1 MQQASGI
8 GFSTVV
14 RFVMGGIAGCVALG
28 GIVSSIPVHAA
39 PPTDVTVFAVGLNDP
54 RGLAFGPDKHLYV
67 AEAGSGGG
75 TLSTVG
81 LCDQIQ
87 PPLGP
92 ALGGTSGRILEFA
105 PDGGFSV
112 VADHLPSSELSALVG
127 GDRGGVSAL
136 AFVGNHMLAL
146 ESGAGCSHGH
156 IAADN
161 GVFSVEGGGLS
172 MLSNLS
178 AWLLANPGAKG
189 LEQPRNPDYEPD
201 GTWYSMTFDQGRL
214 HAVEPNHGLLVSVH
228 PTDGRV
234 TLVSDLFSTF
244 GDHTYTAL
252 AADQGDLYV
261 GTLGRIVF
269 GPGGPD
275 LAASFEAGIY
285 RVSRNGS
292 ATQVADG
299 LHAILGLAFDER
311 HRLYALQSPI
321 FVPGTGSLVRVDAD
335 GSVVPIVSGL
345 TFPSALTRGPDGAFY
360 LSVCG
365 YHCLPGQGQILRV
378 AISPS

>member
-1 MQQASGI
+1 MQYPSAI
-8 GFSTVV
+8 GLNPVLRSVV
-14 RFVMGGIAGCVALG
+14 LGIAACLVAG
-28 GIVSSIPVHAA
+28 TIPLSTPAHAA
-39 PPTDVTVFAVGLNDP
+39 PVARVTVFAVGLNDP

-92 ALGGTSGRILEFA
+92 ALGGNSGRILEFA
-105 PDGGFSV
+105 PTGGYRV
-112 VADHLPSSELSALVG
+112 VADHLPSTELTALVG
-127 GDRGGVSAL
+127 GDRQGIAAL
-136 AFVGNHMLAL
+136 AFIGNHLLAL

-156 IAADN
+156 IAAEN
-161 GVFSVEGGGLS
+161 GGFSVDGGSLS
-172 MLSNLS
+172 MLANLS
-178 AWLLANPGAKG
+178 SWLLANPGAKG
-189 LEQPRNPDYEPD
+189 AEQPRNPDYEPD

-214 HAVEPNHGLLVSVH
+214 YVVEPNHGLLVSVH
-228 PTDGRV
+228 PTDGTV
-234 TLVSDLFSTF
+234 TLVRDLFATF
-244 GDHTYTAL
+244 GDHTYTSL
-252 AADQGDLYV
+252 AVDRGDLYV

-275 LAASFEAGIY
+275 LAASFNAGVY
-285 RVSRNGS
+285 RLSPNGS
-292 ATQVADG
+292 AVQVAGG
-299 LHAILGLAFDER
+299 LHAILGLAFDEK
-311 HRLYALQSPI
+311 HRLYVLQSPI

-345 TFPSALTRGPDGAFY
+345 TFPSALTRGPEGALY
-360 LSVCG
+360 MSVCG

-378 AISPS
+378 AVEN